1 MTQDTT
7 KTPADEPEITLEMLK
22 GAYAMRARAYAH
34 MFDVLREAF
43 GAERAVELIG
53 ESTRRLGKDMGGKFA
68 HLGPDNLPG
77 LKEAFIGGIPCAPQM
92 FAPEIRKCDDE
103 SMEIQ
108 FHRCPLKDTWAAD
121 GRNDEDLEHLCKAAG
136 AIDGGLFTEAG
147 FTFKG
152 ETWTKGKTG
161 CCLLR
166 VEPGQAT
173 G

>member
-1 MTQDTT
+1 MTQETT
-7 KTPADEPEITLEMLK
+7 NEPVVTLDMLK
-22 GAYAMRARAYAH
+22 AAFAMRAKAYAH
-34 MFDVLREAF
+34 MFDVLREAY
-43 GAERAVELIG
+43 GADRAVELIA
-53 ESTRRLGKDMGGKFA
+53 ESTRRLGQDMGKKFA

-77 LKEAFIGGIPCAPQM
+77 LKDAFIGGIPCSAQM
-92 FAPEIRKCDDE
+92 FAPEIKKCDDE
-103 SMEIQ
+103 SLEIQ
-108 FHRCPLKDTWAAD
+108 FHRCPLKDTWTEQ
-121 GRNDEDLEHLCKAAG
+121 GRNEEDLELLCKAAG

-166 VEPGQAT
+166 VEPGANA